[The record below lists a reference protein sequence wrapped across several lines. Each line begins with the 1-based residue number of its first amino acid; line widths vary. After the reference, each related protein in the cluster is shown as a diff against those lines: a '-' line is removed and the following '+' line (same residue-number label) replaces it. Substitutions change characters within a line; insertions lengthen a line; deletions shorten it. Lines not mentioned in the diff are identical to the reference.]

1 MSNPNHIIIPIVKNK
16 PTPEELN
23 VFQSSVLCLTPQKE
37 PPFSK
42 VLVDKKY
49 SSAFKR
55 YK

>member
-1 MSNPNHIIIPIVKNK
+1 MTNPNHIIIPIVKNK

-23 VFQSSVLCLTPQKE
+23 VFQSATLCLTPQKE
-37 PPFSK
+37 APLSK
-42 VLVDKKY
+42 LLVDKKY

>member
-1 MSNPNHIIIPIVKNK
+1 MSNPNHIIIPIVRNK
-16 PTPEELN
+16 PTAQQLN
-23 VFQSSVLCLTPQKE
+23 VFQSSALCLTPQKTT
-37 PPFSK
+37 PFSK